1 MQLMTAFGVHGYTII
16 WRNRNAFGGGVA
28 AYVKSHIPDK
38 IRYDLMS
45 DDTVVLW
52 IQVNLPNL
60 KPLLTGCCYS
70 PPNA

>member
-1 MQLMTAFGVHGYTII
+1 MFSVSVD
-16 WRNRNAFGGGVA
+16 RNAFGGGVA

-45 DDTVVLW
+45 DDTVALF
-52 IQVNLPNL
+52 QVNLPNL
-60 KPLLTGCCYS
+60 KSLLTGCCYS